1 MTDTTQKLTGRCL
14 CGGVTFEASV
24 ADPHVGAC
32 HCEMCR
38 RWGGGGPLMAIP
50 CGTDAHFTDTE
61 AGANLISVYRSSEWA
76 ERGFCKN
83 CGTSLFYRL
92 VGDGSYYVPAGLLDT
107 QPAGPL
113 HQQIFIDEKPAFYD
127 LAGDVPAMT
136 GAEVFALYA
145 PDGD

>member
-1 MTDTTQKLTGRCL
+1 
-14 CGGVTFEASV
+14 
-24 ADPHVGAC
+24 
-32 HCEMCR
+32 
-38 RWGGGGPLMAIP
+38 
-50 CGTDAHFTDTE
+50 
-61 AGANLISVYRSSEWA
+61 
-76 ERGFCKN
+76 
-83 CGTSLFYRL
+83 
-92 VGDGSYYVPAGLLDT
+92 LLDT